1 MKRKQYKIKPP
12 HPDKVFARN
21 GLKYSDEVIGMI
33 KAIIN
38 RDRIERHRAGFK
50 YQTHGLVKRLSE
62 EFHVNYWTV
71 KEIKERRRRQITPQC
86 RLMHAAKAY
95 DPEVSEE
102 IRQHRI
108 RKNLIGASWRG
119 LMPNQL
125 WPTSTYKKQLYR
137 RGRPK

>member
-1 MKRKQYKIKPP
+1 MPGRAP
-12 HPDKVFARN
+12 N
-21 GLKYSDEVIGMI
+21 NLKYSDEVIGMI

-38 RDRIERHRAGFK
+38 RDRLERHKAGFK

-95 DPEVSEE
+95 DPEILEQ

-108 RKNLIGASWRG
+108 LKNRIGASWRG
-119 LMPNQL
+119 LRPNQV
-125 WPTSTYKKQLYR
+125 WHTTTYKKQLR
-137 RGRPK
+137 KLGRPTE

>member
-1 MKRKQYKIKPP
+1 MPGKAPDRGDRHIKY
-12 HPDKVFARN
+12 PDE
-21 GLKYSDEVIGMI
+21 LIGMI

-38 RDRIERHRAGFK
+38 RDREERHKAGFK
-50 YQTHGLVKRLSE
+50 NQTPGLVKRLSE

-95 DPEVSEE
+95 DPEISEE

>member
-1 MKRKQYKIKPP
+1 MPGR
-12 HPDKVFARN
+12 ARN
-21 GLKYSDEVIGMI
+21 NLKYSDEVIGMI

-38 RDRIERHRAGFK
+38 RDRLERHRAGFK

-71 KEIKERRRRQITPQC
+71 KEIKERRRRQHTEQSCLIDSVT
-86 RLMHAAKAY
+86 KY
-95 DPEVSEE
+95 DPEILEE
-102 IRQHRI
+102 IRQGRI
-108 RKNLIGASWRG
+108 RKNLLGASWRG

-137 RGRPK
+137 RGRPTGEDIE

>member
-1 MKRKQYKIKPP
+1 MPGR
-12 HPDKVFARN
+12 ARN
-21 GLKYSDEVIGMI
+21 NLKYSDEVIGMI

-50 YQTHGLVKRLSE
+50 YQTVGLVKRLSE

-95 DPEVSEE
+95 DPEISEE

-137 RGRPK
+137 RGRPTEGES

>member
-1 MKRKQYKIKPP
+1 MTKR
-12 HPDKVFARN
+12 ARN
-21 GLKYSDEVIGMI
+21 NLKYSDEVIGMI
-33 KAIIN
+33 KSIIN
-38 RDRIERHRAGFK
+38 RDRLERHRAGFK

-71 KEIKERRRRQITPQC
+71 KEIKERRRRQHTKQSCLIDSVT
-86 RLMHAAKAY
+86 KY
-95 DPEVSEE
+95 DPEILEG
-102 IRQHRI
+102 IRQNRI

>member
-1 MKRKQYKIKPP
+1 MPGR
-12 HPDKVFARN
+12 ARN
-21 GLKYSDEVIGMI
+21 NLKYSDEVIGMI

-38 RDRIERHRAGFK
+38 RDRLERHKAGFK

-86 RLMHAAKAY
+86 SLMYAAKAY
-95 DPEVSEE
+95 DPEISEE

-137 RGRPK
+137 RGRPTGKGIT

>member
-1 MKRKQYKIKPP
+1 MPGKAPERGDRHI
-12 HPDKVFARN
+12 
-21 GLKYSDEVIGMI
+21 KYSDELIGMI

-38 RDRIERHRAGFK
+38 RDREERHKAGFK
-50 YQTHGLVKRLSE
+50 NQTPGLVKRLSE
-62 EFHVNYWTV
+62 EFQVNYWTV

-95 DPEVSEE
+95 DPEISEE

>member
-1 MKRKQYKIKPP
+1 MPGR
-12 HPDKVFARN
+12 ARN
-21 GLKYSDEVIGMI
+21 NLKYSDEVIGMI

-38 RDRIERHRAGFK
+38 RDRLERHRAGFK
-50 YQTHGLVKRLSE
+50 YQTVGLVKRLSE

-95 DPEVSEE
+95 DPEISEE

-137 RGRPK
+137 RGRPIKGGS